1 MNRVQGV
8 VIGLDVGTRRIGVA
22 RGDLA
27 VGIATPLPAIANN
40 ELTFEKLRQ
49 LINRENIQTIVV
61 GLPRNSHGEE
71 TAQSKISRQ
80 FSDQL
85 IHNFT
90 VNIVFQDESITSVE
104 AEQRLRQRKDFKDSM
119 LRDGTLDSEA
129 ATLIL
134 TDYLERAG
142 HGAY

>member
-1 MNRVQGV
+1 MNRAQGA
-8 VIGLDVGTRRIGVA
+8 VIGLDIGTRRIGVA

-40 ELTFEKLRQ
+40 ELTFKRLDQ
-49 LINRENIQTIVV
+49 LINQENAQTIVV
-61 GLPRNSHGEE
+61 GLPRNSQGEE

-85 IHNFT
+85 AHNFT
-90 VNIVFQDESITSVE
+90 IDIVFQDESITSVE
-104 AEQRLRQRKDFKDSM
+104 AEQRLRQRKVFKESM

-134 TDYLERAG
+134 TDYLEGLG